1 MSEEERPPAYN
12 RLLIAMLL
20 AVLFVVAL
28 GIGYVLTFD
37 CIIGCPG

>member
-1 MSEEERPPAYN
+1 MSERERPPTYN
-12 RLLIAMLL
+12 RLLLAILL
-20 AVLFVVAL
+20 AVLLVIVL